1 MNIDRLDLRI
11 LSCLQQDGR
20 MSTAR
25 LAERIGLT
33 PSPTF
38 KRIRGLEETGL
49 LRGYRAELAVEC
61 LPPLAR
67 LIVSVSLANHRMQ
80 DFRDFEAAVARAPEV
95 VACWAVGGDVDY
107 MLHLVVA
114 NADAAQGR
122 ETLETILGTDL
133 GISKCRT
140 QPVGRSIKSYVGLP
154 LEQLI
159 GAYAL
164 DDKPPLCPK
173 AII

>member
-1 MNIDRLDLRI
+1 MNIDRLDLKI
-11 LSCLQQDGR
+11 LSCLQQDAR

-38 KRIRGLEETGL
+38 KRIRDLEGAGL

-67 LIVSVSLANHRMQ
+67 WIVSVSLANHRMQ
-80 DFRDFEAAVARAPEV
+80 DFRHFEAAVARAPEV

-107 MLHLVVA
+107 MLHLVVL
-114 NADAAQGR
+114 NADAEQGR
-122 ETLETILGTDL
+122 PALETILGTDL
-133 GISKCRT
+133 GISRCRT
-140 QPVGRSIKSYVGLP
+140 QVVGRSIKSYVGLP

-164 DDKPPLCPK
+164 DDL
-173 AII
+173 

>member
-1 MNIDRLDLRI
+1 MLMKIDRLDLKI
-11 LSCLQQDGR
+11 LDSLQQDGR
-20 MSTAR
+20 ISTAR

-33 PSPTF
+33 PSPTS
-38 KRIRGLEETGL
+38 KRIRRMERAGL
-49 LRGYRAELAVEC
+49 LRGYRADVAVEC

-67 LIVSVSLANHRMQ
+67 LIVSVSLANHRAQ
-80 DFRDFEAAVARAPEV
+80 DFRHFEAAIARAPEV

-107 MLHLVVA
+107 MLHLVVV
-114 NADAAQGR
+114 NTDAEQGR
-122 ETLETILGTDL
+122 AALETILGTDL

-140 QPVGRSIKSYVGLP
+140 QVVGRSIKSYVGLP

-164 DDKPPLCPK
+164 DDL
-173 AII
+173 